1 MKKLLTLTSTLFFA
15 FAAFAISAQAS
26 DEVKC
31 KQLYQKG
38 TDGIKKDTK
47 CKNDAM
53 NVFKK
58 LQSQLRTCR
67 AHRNNIKNCNR
78 AKRKQARAC
87 RGQKRSC
94 KKVCRGG
101 KKQCV
106 NSCRRGKKTC
116 VKACPRGR
124 RGKNC
129 RKSCKRCVRGCRK
142 AKRSCKKV
150 CRGVS
155 RGCLGAARSTAR
167 ACRNNA
173 RSLQAFAVCRNARS
187 LTAKAT
193 GRIFSCGWKHYG
205 RAVICSAGSIVRSLQ
220 QK

>member
-1 MKKLLTLTSTLFFA
+1 MKKLLTLTCTLFFA
-15 FAAFAISAQAS
+15 FAAFVVSAQAS
-26 DEVKC
+26 GEVKC

-101 KKQCV
+101 
-106 NSCRRGKKTC
+106 NKT
-116 VKACPRGR
+116 
-124 RGKNC
+124 
-129 RKSCKRCVRGCRK
+129 RKDF
-142 AKRSCKKV
+142 
-150 CRGVS
+150 S
-155 RGCLGAARSTAR
+155 RGGREVLARFFGKSQRGHMASTEFLEMLSSAPED
-167 ACRNNA
+167 
-173 RSLQAFAVCRNARS
+173 FE
-187 LTAKAT
+187 
-193 GRIFSCGWKHYG
+193 H
-205 RAVICSAGSIVRSLQ
+205 CS
-220 QK
+220 